1 MCKNN
6 LIPKLILINNE
17 IISEEN
23 KTILG
28 LLKESY
34 EDCTLVLPWDEKLK
48 KILIEKSLKNLIKS
62 DFCRPKNAL
71 IITEE
76 NDTL

>member
-1 MCKNN
+1 MDGLKSMCKNN

-48 KILIEKSLKNLIKS
+48 KILIEK
-62 DFCRPKNAL
+62 
-71 IITEE
+71 
-76 NDTL
+76 

>member
-1 MCKNN
+1 MYKNN

-34 EDCTLVLPWDEKLK
+34 EDCTLVLPGDEKLK
-48 KILIEKSLKNLIKS
+48 KILIEK
-62 DFCRPKNAL
+62 
-71 IITEE
+71 
-76 NDTL
+76 